1 MTRQNKYA
9 FSLKDVYKK
18 EYSQLSS
25 RAQSQ

>member
-9 FSLKDVYKK
+9 FFLKDVYKR

-25 RAQSQ
+25 RVQSQ